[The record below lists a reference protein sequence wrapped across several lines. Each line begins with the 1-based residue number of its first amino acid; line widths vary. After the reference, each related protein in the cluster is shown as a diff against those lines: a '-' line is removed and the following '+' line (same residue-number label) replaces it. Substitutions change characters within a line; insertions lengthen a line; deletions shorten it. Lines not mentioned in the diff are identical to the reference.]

1 MVSIVRALAL
11 FYTPITLY
19 TQLTE
24 SFFITLYSRRAPEE
38 MITYNDNT
46 TTANNDASS
55 LSSNNIYSK
64 QLLSEKVDIYSL
76 GNTLYVLLTGSEPLG
91 KEHKQRRLKSVSNL
105 VAKGE
110 YQVTFPDEYE
120 NSSHPAIVAIR
131 EAIRSCWQLD
141 PNKRP
146 AAIDIANGLFLKLE
160 TMWENENETVK
171 DESN

>member
-11 FYTPITLY
+11 CYTPITLY

-24 SFFITLYSRRAPEE
+24 SFFITLYYSRRAPEE

-46 TTANNDASS
+46 TTAINDASS
-55 LSSNNIYSK
+55 LSSNNIYPK

-110 YQVTFPDEYE
+110 YPVTFPDEYE
-120 NSSHPAIVAIR
+120 NSSHPAIVAIC

-141 PNKRP
+141 PNERP

-160 TMWENENETVK
+160 TMWENETQ
-171 DESN
+171 SG

>member
-1 MVSIVRALAL
+1 MNLGGKYRTSLCRCV
-11 FYTPITLY
+11 TPQSHYILNLQVYFITLY
-19 TQLTE
+19 
-24 SFFITLYSRRAPEE
+24 YSRRAPEE

-46 TTANNDASS
+46 TTANNDAPS
-55 LSSNNIYSK
+55 LSSNKIYPK

-110 YQVTFPDEYE
+110 YPVTFPDEYE
-120 NSSHPAIVAIR
+120 NSSHPAIVAIC

-160 TMWENENETVK
+160 TMWENETQ
-171 DESN
+171 SG